1 MSLILQDK
9 PETPV
14 AYGEDEIRQYLQ
26 QIRDIPRLTVEEEV
40 ALARRCAD
48 GDEDAVRRMVCANLR
63 LVVSIAKK
71 YRDSGVPMMDLI
83 QEGNEALV
91 DAAKNFDYTKNF
103 KFSTYAD
110 EAVKRRI
117 VRAIENHSL
126 IRVKDHTASHI
137 RKILKEKTALQQ
149 ELERDPTLEELAER
163 TGFSPE
169 RIEEYLSWNSIDVCS
184 MEAVTGENEDGT
196 LQMLLEDDRSP
207 KPLEILVRRELERII
222 DALLGQLSD
231 RQSLVLR
238 LRFGMEDGICYTQ
251 EAIGEKLGV
260 SKQAVGEVERNA
272 IKRLR
277 KLGTGLG
284 LEDFLE

>member
-1 MSLILQDK
+1 MNATLQDK
-9 PETPV
+9 TENPIS
-14 AYGEDEIRQYLQ
+14 YGEDEVWQYVQ
-26 QIRDIPRLTVEEEV
+26 QIRDFPRLTVEEEV
-40 ALARRCAD
+40 ALARRCAEGD
-48 GDEDAVRRMVCANLR
+48 GEAVRQMVCANLR

-71 YRDSGVPMMDLI
+71 YRESGVPMMDLI
-83 QEGNEALV
+83 QEGNEALL

-126 IRVKDHTASHI
+126 IRVKDHTANHI
-137 RKILKEKTALQQ
+137 RKVLREKTLLQQ
-149 ELERDPTLEELAER
+149 ELEREPSVEELAER

-169 RIEEYLSWNSIDVCS
+169 RVREYLSFGSIDVWS
-184 MEAVTGENEDGT
+184 MEAITGENEDGT
-196 LQMLLEDDRSP
+196 LQMLLEDDRAS
-207 KPLEILVRRELERII
+207 KPLEILVRRELERIM
-222 DALLGQLSD
+222 DALLGQLTQ
-231 RQSLVLR
+231 RQRQVLR

-260 SKQAVGEVERNA
+260 TKQAVGDIQRNA
-272 IKRLR
+272 IKKLQ

-284 LEDFLE
+284 LEEFLE

>member
-14 AYGEDEIRQYLQ
+14 ANGEDEIRQYLQ

-40 ALARRCAD
+40 ELARRCAD

-169 RIEEYLSWNSIDVCS
+169 KIREYLSWNSIDVCS

-196 LQMLLEDDRSP
+196 LQMLLEDDRAP

-260 SKQAVGEVERNA
+260 TKQAVGEVERNA